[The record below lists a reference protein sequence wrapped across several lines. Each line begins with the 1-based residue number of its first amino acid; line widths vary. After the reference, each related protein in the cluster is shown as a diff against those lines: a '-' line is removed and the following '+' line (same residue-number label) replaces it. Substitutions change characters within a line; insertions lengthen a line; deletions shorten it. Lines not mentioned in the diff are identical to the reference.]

1 MRIFQYWC
9 TTILLLAAAFAAG
22 CGSAKQAAS
31 APPDSTASAA
41 NRDPATPDAS
51 VPEVSTAEVVERTA
65 LRTLEA
71 VGSLEAEDEVTL
83 SSQAAGNLDVITV
96 DVGSPVRRDQLIAR
110 LDQRELAL
118 KVDQAQAA
126 VRQIEARLGIKG
138 GEKVD
143 PEKQPEVRQTRSA
156 LERARYDLTA
166 SKNLADHGDI
176 SKQQL
181 DVYQRT
187 YDQAEARYQAAQ
199 ENVRNLEAI
208 LEEKRASLS
217 LAKKQLSD
225 VNIVSPI
232 NGIIKQKQASRGEYL
247 NPGTPIVVIVQINP
261 LRLKLEI
268 PESFAATVKAGQTV
282 TLKVD
287 TFGDHEFTGRIKRI
301 NPALDEKNRSLA
313 AEAEVI
319 NADGRL
325 KPGMFARARI
335 ASDQGSPA
343 LMVPIKSVVT
353 LAGVNK
359 VFILENGRAVE
370 RQVKL
375 GEQDGTLVEI
385 LEGVKPGEKVITS
398 NTDRLHDGIPVR
410 I

>member
-1 MRIFQYWC
+1 M
-9 TTILLLAAAFAAG
+9 TLLLAAAFFTA
-22 CGSAKQAAS
+22 CGSSKQAAAGAGS
-31 APPDSTASAA
+31 GTGAANANSAA
-41 NRDPATPDAS
+41 PEAS
-51 VPEVSTAEVVERTA
+51 VPEVSTAEVIERMA
-65 LRTLEA
+65 QRALEA

-96 DVGSPVRRDQLIAR
+96 DVGSLVRRDQVIAK
-110 LDQRELAL
+110 LDQRELSL

-138 GEKVD
+138 GEKID
-143 PEKQPEVRQTRSA
+143 PEKQPEVRTTRSA

-199 ENVRNLEAI
+199 ENVRNLEAL

-225 VNIVSPI
+225 VNITSPI
-232 NGIIKQKQASRGEYL
+232 NGIVKEKQASRGEYL
-247 NPGTPIVVIVQINP
+247 NPGSPIATIVQINP

-268 PESFAATVKAGQTV
+268 PENFAATVKAGQTV
-282 TLKVD
+282 RLKVD
-287 TFGDHEFTGRIKRI
+287 TFGDHEFTGRVKRI
-301 NPALDEKNRSLA
+301 NPTLDEKNRSLT
-313 AEAEVI
+313 AEAEVG
-319 NADGRL
+319 NSDGRL

-335 ASDQGSPA
+335 ASDQASAA
-343 LMVPIKSVVT
+343 LMVPVKSVVT

-359 VFILENGRAVE
+359 VFILENGKAVE

-375 GEQDGTLVEI
+375 GEQDGMLVEI

-398 NTDRLHDGIPVR
+398 NTDRLHDGIAVR

>member
-1 MRIFQYWC
+1 MRFFRYSSA
-9 TTILLLAAAFAAG
+9 TILLLAAALSTG
-22 CGSAKQAAS
+22 CGSSKQGAS
-31 APPDSTASAA
+31 APNSSTSAA
-41 NRDPATPDAS
+41 NSNSAPSEAS
-51 VPEVSTAEVVERTA
+51 IPEVSTAEVIERMA
-65 LRTLEA
+65 QRTLEA

-83 SSQAAGNLDVITV
+83 SSQASGNLDVITV
-96 DVGSPVRRDQLIAR
+96 DVGSLVRRDQLIAK
-110 LDQRELAL
+110 LDQRELSL

-138 GEKVD
+138 GEKID
-143 PEKQPEVRQTRSA
+143 PEKQPEVRTTRSA

-199 ENVRNLEAI
+199 ENVRNLEAL

-225 VNIVSPI
+225 VNITSPI
-232 NGIIKQKQASRGEYL
+232 NGIVKEKQVSRGEYL
-247 NPGTPIVVIVQINP
+247 TPGSPIATIVQINP

-287 TFGDHEFTGRIKRI
+287 TFGDREFTGRVKRI
-301 NPALDEKNRSLA
+301 NPTLDEKNRSLT
-313 AEAEVI
+313 AEAEVS
-319 NADGRL
+319 NSDGRL
-325 KPGMFARARI
+325 KPGMFARARV
-335 ASDQGSPA
+335 ASDQASAA

-359 VFILENGRAVE
+359 VFVLENGKAVE

-398 NTDRLHDGIPVR
+398 NTDRLHDGIAVR

>member
-1 MRIFQYWC
+1 M
-9 TTILLLAAAFAAG
+9 
-22 CGSAKQAAS
+22 
-31 APPDSTASAA
+31 
-41 NRDPATPDAS
+41 
-51 VPEVSTAEVVERTA
+51 PEVSTAEVIERSA
-65 LRTLEA
+65 RRTLEA

-83 SSQAAGNLDVITV
+83 SSQAAGNLDVIAV
-96 DVGSPVRRDQLIAR
+96 DVGSPVHRDQLIAK

-138 GEKVD
+138 GERVD
-143 PEKQPEVRQTRSA
+143 AEKQPEVRQTRSA

-199 ENVRNLEAI
+199 ENVRNLEAL

-217 LAKKQLSD
+217 LAKKQLTD
-225 VNIVSPI
+225 VNITSPI
-232 NGIIKQKQASRGEYL
+232 NGIVKEKQASRGEYL
-247 NPGTPIVVIVQINP
+247 NPGSPIVTIVQINP

-268 PESFAATVKAGQTV
+268 PESFAATVKAGQAV

-287 TFGDHEFTGRIKRI
+287 TFGDREFTGRVKRI
-301 NPALDEKNRSLA
+301 NPTLDEKNRSLT
-313 AEAEVI
+313 AEAEVS
-319 NADGRL
+319 NANGLL

-335 ASDQGSPA
+335 ASDQPSAA

-359 VFILENGRAVE
+359 IFILENGKAVE

-375 GEQDGTLVEI
+375 GDQDGTLVEI

-398 NTDRLHDGIPVR
+398 NTDRLHDGIAVR
-410 I
+410 V